1 MIVRITKNPYSTII
15 MASNTDH
22 LSDCK
27 YVFSHQSIANR
38 LNNLPEIKASKR
50 FDQKMAAAFAMEL
63 EEETRQRNRSW
74 LKKHPQ
80 ISLPDVSTDLIKN
93 LF

>member
-1 MIVRITKNPYSTII
+1 

-22 LSDCK
+22 LSDCEPFFG
-27 YVFSHQSIANR
+27 YQSIAER
-38 LNNLPEIKASKR
+38 LNNLPKIKASKR

-63 EEETRQRNRSW
+63 EKETLQRNRSW